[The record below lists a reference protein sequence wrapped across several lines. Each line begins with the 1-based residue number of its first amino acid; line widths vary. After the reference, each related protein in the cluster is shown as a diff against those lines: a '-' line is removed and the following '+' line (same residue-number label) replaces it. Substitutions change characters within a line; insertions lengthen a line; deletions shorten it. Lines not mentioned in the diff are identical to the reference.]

1 MGILY
6 IPFSGITSLFRENA
20 HPISGKYI
28 PNTGILYIPLS
39 GIISLFWEKTIS
51 HFRELYPRKGK
62 NKPIG
67 LLQDTHFVH
76 TKYIL
81 LGGKPPKT
89 PFQQPT
95 ASASSSFNADQR
107 NLSIPPQPYHISFAS
122 VPHIYFER
130 KDKKNLQL
138 RLHFLKGFLLLRLRT
153 FSLIFQ
159 KIFS

>member
-6 IPFSGITSLFRENA
+6 IPLSGITSLFRENA

-39 GIISLFWEKTIS
+39 GIIS

-81 LGGKPPKT
+81 LGEKPLKPP
-89 PFQQPT
+89 F
-95 ASASSSFNADQR
+95 SRQR
-107 NLSIPPQPYHISFAS
+107 HLLNLMSMMLTGI
-122 VPHIYFER
+122 
-130 KDKKNLQL
+130 
-138 RLHFLKGFLLLRLRT
+138 
-153 FSLIFQ
+153 
-159 KIFS
+159 

>member
-51 HFRELYPRKGK
+51 RFRELYPRKGK

-67 LLQDTHFVH
+67 LLQDTHFVC
-76 TKYIL
+76 TKYYL
-81 LGGKPPKT
+81 VRGKPLIP
-89 PFQQPT
+89 
-95 ASASSSFNADQR
+95 
-107 NLSIPPQPYHISFAS
+107 LSDNHSQLTHI
-122 VPHIYFER
+122 
-130 KDKKNLQL
+130 
-138 RLHFLKGFLLLRLRT
+138 
-153 FSLIFQ
+153 
-159 KIFS
+159 

>member
-81 LGGKPPKT
+81 LGGKPLKP
-89 PFQQPT
+89 PF
-95 ASASSSFNADQR
+95 NNQR
-107 NLSIPPQPYHISFAS
+107 HLHSLLSMLTRGIYPFLHSLIIEVLHLCRIFVLKEKIKSICSFAC
-122 VPHIYFER
+122 
-130 KDKKNLQL
+130 
-138 RLHFLKGFLLLRLRT
+138 
-153 FSLIFQ
+153 IF
-159 KIFS
+159 

>member
-39 GIISLFWEKTIS
+39 GIISLFWEKIISLFWEKTIS

-81 LGGKPPKT
+81 LGGKPLKP
-89 PFQQPT
+89 PF
-95 ASASSSFNADQR
+95 NNQR
-107 NLSIPPQPYHISFAS
+107 HLHPLLSMLTRG
-122 VPHIYFER
+122 IYPF
-130 KDKKNLQL
+130 
-138 RLHFLKGFLLLRLRT
+138 LH
-153 FSLIFQ
+153 SLI
-159 KIFS
+159 I

>member
-6 IPFSGITSLFRENA
+6 IPLSGIISLFRENA
-20 HPISGKYI
+20 HPISGNYI

-51 HFRELYPRKGK
+51 PFRELYPRKGK

-81 LGGKPPKT
+81 LGEKPLKPP
-89 PFQQPT
+89 F
-95 ASASSSFNADQR
+95 SRQR
-107 NLSIPPQPYHISFAS
+107 HLLNLMSMMLTGI
-122 VPHIYFER
+122 
-130 KDKKNLQL
+130 
-138 RLHFLKGFLLLRLRT
+138 
-153 FSLIFQ
+153 
-159 KIFS
+159 